1 MTTASLYY
9 MKRIQVQ
16 NEALLLCP
24 KAKTTVSYANPQC
37 TGKVG
42 DALQKVVSEVVKG
55 IFLFTSVILSFVT
68 MCCPQHD

>member
-1 MTTASLYY
+1 MTTASLYH
-9 MKRIQVQ
+9 KQRIQVR

-42 DALQKVVSEVVKG
+42 DASQKVVSEVVKG
-55 IFLFTSVILSFVT
+55 IFFIHISNLTFCNHVLS
-68 MCCPQHD
+68 PA